1 MFFPDVIIAARL
13 SRNWSNNEVEVGGG
27 GRRKGKSNGEEGNL
41 QNFHV
46 SISEIVFKPNTE
58 VAYEVDVPLSL

>member
-1 MFFPDVIIAARL
+1 MKL
-13 SRNWSNNEVEVGGG
+13 KLGGG